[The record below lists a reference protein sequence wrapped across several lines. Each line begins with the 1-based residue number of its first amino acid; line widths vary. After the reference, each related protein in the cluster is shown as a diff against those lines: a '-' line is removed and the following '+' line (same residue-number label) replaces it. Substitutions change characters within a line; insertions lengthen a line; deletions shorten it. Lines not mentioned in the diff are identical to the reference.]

1 MDAMNA
7 VLRNFKLIPCPAGDS
22 CAKANCPW
30 QHTRDQPPPPAT
42 QADGESQDEDGPRKR
57 RKVSSEPA
65 SIPAQPAPT
74 EPVLSSALSSARR
87 PVSPPPLK
95 RKLPQPPT
103 RPTLVATPA
112 KPSPTLVASTTPTR
126 KPGHS
131 ATPQVATPQPATPQK
146 VAPRKPETLNPRHL
160 KSAAPAAHDFRY
172 KALKLLHDQF
182 QRLNNELKKDA
193 KDDEKKLVLSAQQ
206 LIWLALDEEQCLATD
221 KPSVYQNIIKN
232 RIMTYKRMTPGQ
244 WRDERVA
251 EATKTN
257 AKTTPG
263 SKTPRKPVLG
273 APKVIQ
279 TGLTPEEEVKFLKHL
294 YTPIDKLAQ
303 WGYVPTSPREED
315 ITKAREGEEAGM
327 GYEVCDRCTTR
338 FQVFPGRR
346 EEDGALTSGGK
357 CVHHPGR
364 LYFPERA
371 PGDTDKPTRRYR
383 CCQEAQGETPGC
395 VSGNTHVF
403 KTTSP
408 ARLASITPFA
418 ETPSNPL
425 VPKDR
430 AVCFDCEMGYTTRGM
445 ELIRLTATNWPD
457 GKELLD
463 VLVRPVGEIL
473 DLNSKYSGVWPEDIV
488 SAKPWSE
495 EASIQTEKGTP
506 AEKASTLAEEVDTPA
521 ENIAIPA
528 KEVDTPAG
536 NTATP
541 VKEVDIPAEN
551 TGAPAGKTGTLAKKI
566 DTPADKASTQA
577 ETDNK
582 EQKAGVIK
590 HAVDTEKRK
599 KMKIVSSPAAARD
612 LLFSL
617 LAPETP
623 LMGHGLENDLNAARI
638 LHPTLIDTIL
648 LYPHRR
654 GLPMRHGL
662 KMLMEVHL
670 NKAIQVEVEGKPMG
684 HDSAEDARAAGELV
698 RLQVQEKWSAM
709 KREGWSLVDG
719 EFVPPGG
726 LEKDGQKGALSEV
739 FLEEA

>member
-22 CAKANCPW
+22 CAQPNCPW
-30 QHTRDQPPPPAT
+30 QHTRDLPPLPAT
-42 QADGESQDEDGPRKR
+42 QADGGSQDEDGPRKR

-103 RPTLVATPA
+103 RPILVATPT
-112 KPSPTLVASTTPTR
+112 KPSPTSVAPSTSAR

-131 ATPQVATPQPATPQK
+131 ATHQAATPQPATPQK
-146 VAPRKPETLNPRHL
+146 VAPRKPEALNPRHL

-232 RIMTYKRMTPGQ
+232 RIMTYKHMTPGQ

-251 EATKTN
+251 EATKAN

-279 TGLTPEEEVKFLKHL
+279 TGLTPEEEVKFLRHL
-294 YTPIDKLAQ
+294 YTPIDKLSQ

-383 CCQEAQGETPGC
+383 CCQEAQGESPGC
-395 VSGNTHVF
+395 VSGSTHVF

-408 ARLASITPFA
+408 ARLASIIPFA

-430 AVCFDCEMGYTTRGM
+430 AVCFDCEMGYTVRGM
-445 ELIRLTATNWPD
+445 ELIRLTATSWPD

-488 SAKPWSE
+488 SAEPWSE
-495 EASIQTEKGTP
+495 EVSIQTEKSTP
-506 AEKASTLAEEVDTPA
+506 AEQAG
-521 ENIAIPA
+521 IPA
-528 KEVDTPAG
+528 
-536 NTATP
+536 
-541 VKEVDIPAEN
+541 KEVDIPAEN
-551 TGAPAGKTGTLAKKI
+551 TGTPAKEV
-566 DTPADKASTQA
+566 DTPAENTGTPAKEVDIPAKNAGTPVEKTVTAAEIDK
-577 ETDNK
+577 
-582 EQKAGVIK
+582 QKQEEGATK
-590 HAVDTEKRK
+590 DADTEKRK
-599 KMKIVSSPAAARD
+599 KMKIVSSPTVARD

-623 LMGHGLENDLNAARI
+623 LMGHGLENDLNATRI
-638 LHPTLIDTIL
+638 IHPTLVDTIL

-662 KMLMEVHL
+662 RMLMEVHL

-698 RLQVQEKWSAM
+698 RLQVQERWSAM